1 MSTISPKISGIK
13 YIIHNKNDCIQ
24 NKLLNGTQWND
35 DIVDIIKHYIS
46 KNRFTHFLNIGSHI
60 GSVCLP
66 ISLCIDKVTA
76 IEAYPRTYTHLCE
89 NIVLNNI
96 TNINTINVAVGN
108 SEEDVYFMSDDKICP
123 VEHINRVKNNTGG
136 MHVFTENDI
145 KNNIRSACLADRKI
159 KHKVNKLDNLKIDHF
174 DIMLVDIEGFEY
186 QFLLGARTQITKN
199 MPIIIIEIWNNYK
212 RKCENMIETQEDVIN
227 YIKSLNYILI
237 RQIGDDFIFEPFKE

>member
-1 MSTISPKISGIK
+1 MSTISPVISGIK

-24 NKLLNGTQWND
+24 NKLLNGTQWSD

-46 KNRFTHFLNIGSHI
+46 KNLLTHFLNIGSHI

-66 ISLCIDKVTA
+66 ISLCINNVTA
-76 IEAYPRTYTHLCE
+76 IEAHPRTYTHLCK

-96 TNINTINVAVGN
+96 TNIKTINIAVGN
-108 SEEDVYFMSDDKICP
+108 SEEDVYFMSDEKICP
-123 VEHINRVKNNTGG
+123 VENINRVKNNSGG

-145 KNNIRSACLADRKI
+145 KNNIRSAFLADRKI

-186 QFLLGARTQITKN
+186 EFLLGARTEITKN
-199 MPIIIIEIWNNYK
+199 MPIIIIEIWNNSK
-212 RKCENMIETQEDVIN
+212 RKHENMIETQEDVIN
-227 YIKSLNYILI
+227 YIKSLNYILVK
-237 RQIGDDFIFEPFKE
+237 QIGDDFIFEPFKE